1 MYIKNNF
8 TWILS
13 VFLHCL
19 LLLSLVIFSRGKFQ
33 DDMIISIHLIPTKI
47 DKISQSQKKEEE
59 IVEKKVEEIIKSK
72 KSLLAEEKEKL
83 VKKEDDLEEKSE
95 SKKTVQD
102 LSHIKNIYEIGS
114 IKNPAPSYPRI
125 ARLRK
130 YQGEV
135 EVSVL
140 ADSQGNVI
148 DANIH
153 KSSGFSILDD
163 AALDTL
169 KNWRFSMNKIKN
181 KDLSKNKNYR
191 IIVPIRFILE

>member
-1 MYIKNNF
+1 MCLKNST

-13 VFLHCL
+13 VLLHCL
-19 LLLSLVIFSRGKFQ
+19 LLLSLVISSRGKSHEN
-33 DDMIISIHLIPTKI
+33 MIISIHLIPNKVEE
-47 DKISQSQKKEEE
+47 ISKLQKKKEE
-59 IVEKKVEEIIKSK
+59 IVERKVEEIIKSK
-72 KSLLAEEKEKL
+72 KSLLDEEKASLES
-83 VKKEDDLEEKSE
+83 KKDDLEEKSE

-102 LSHIKNIYEIGS
+102 LSNVKNIYEIGS
-114 IKNPAPSYPRI
+114 IKNPAPTYPRI

-135 EVSVL
+135 EIAVI
-140 ADSQGNVI
+140 ADFNGNVI
-148 DANIH
+148 DANIY

-181 KDLSKNKNYR
+181 KALSKNKNYR
-191 IIVPIRFILE
+191 IIVPIRFVLE